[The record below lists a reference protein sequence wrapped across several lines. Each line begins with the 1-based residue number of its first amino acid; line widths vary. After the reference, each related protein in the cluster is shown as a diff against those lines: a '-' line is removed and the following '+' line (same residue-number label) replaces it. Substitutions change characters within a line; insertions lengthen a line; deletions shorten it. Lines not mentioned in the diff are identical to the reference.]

1 MTTENTPTTPPAPS
15 AREAALKIEQ
25 LELQVEAGRLDL
37 QRKRR
42 DEENGIEAA
51 KLDLRAK
58 RAAAAKAELD
68 LDTAKRAASRDKA
81 TDADAREYT
90 FFDGVD
96 WDTCK
101 LGLSELN
108 KISRRFPKQPIT
120 VTLNSPGGSVL
131 AGLALYDHIRE
142 LSARGHHMT
151 VKVRGMAAS
160 MGGILLQAGDTR
172 IVGEEAMVLIHE
184 VSSGTS
190 GSVSMM
196 QDRIDFSKQ
205 LWEKLAKILA
215 KRSRMT
221 VKEIKDKCFK
231 FDWWLDAEEAVKL
244 GFADK
249 IG

>member
-1 MTTENTPTTPPAPS
+1 MTTENTNNNT
-15 AREAALKIEQ
+15 EAALKLEQ
-25 LELQVEAGRLDL
+25 LELQIEAARLDL
-37 QRKRR
+37 QRKKR
-42 DEENGIEAA
+42 DEENAVEAA

-68 LDTAKRAASRDKA
+68 LETARRAASRDKA

-96 WDTCK
+96 WETCK
-101 LGLSELN
+101 TGLIELN
-108 KISRRFPKQPIT
+108 KISRRFPKEPLT

-142 LSARGHHMT
+142 LAARGHHMT

-190 GSVSMM
+190 GPVSHM

-215 KRSRMT
+215 KRSRLT
-221 VKEIKDKCFK
+221 VEEIKQKCFK
-231 FDWWLDAEEAVKL
+231 FDWWLSAEEAVKL